1 MLLALA
7 GVSSVAMAQQ
17 KTEVVEEF
25 GVIQVQDKY
34 QVITNPFW
42 SNWFFSIGGGAEA
55 TFGDNDKAGS
65 FGKRIS
71 PTLNFANGSPRDW
84 EYVCNIAAFRQE
96 DIRMMQVLTT

>member
-34 QVITNPFW
+34 QV
-42 SNWFFSIGGGAEA
+42 
-55 TFGDNDKAGS
+55 KAGVMCLQ
-65 FGKRIS
+65 
-71 PTLNFANGSPRDW
+71 PTLR
-84 EYVCNIAAFRQE
+84 
-96 DIRMMQVLTT
+96 